1 MIGAL
6 HAVEIKP
13 PSIFYEYKS
22 KLSLILE
29 EKNGCALYKCLPGHN
44 PFKRLTHLSQYR
56 RYLMPTYLNNYLKET
71 IKKKEGTKINLL
83 VLTNFHISLKAYP
96 QALLILFNKW
106 EARCPCNGSCCS
118 LFHCWYLFRAQL
130 ETSWPRELGFV
141 KEQQILLMALIH
153 SAIDIW
159 SCLCW

>member
-1 MIGAL
+1 MISAL
-6 HAVEIKP
+6 YAAEIQP

-29 EKNGCALYKCLPGHN
+29 EKNVRVLYKCLPGHN

-56 RYLMPTYLNNYLKET
+56 MYLMPTYLNNYLKET
-71 IKKKEGTKINLL
+71 IKKKEGTKINLP
-83 VLTNFHISLKAYP
+83 VLANFHIFLKAYL

-106 EARCPCNGSCCS
+106 EARCPCYSYCCS
-118 LFHCWYLFRAQL
+118 LFHCWYFFRAQL

-141 KEQQILLMALIH
+141 KKQQILLMALIH
-153 SAIDIW
+153 SVIDVW
-159 SCLCW
+159 SCMCW